1 MAVALLSVR
10 RRWLAVFYGGFVGT
24 LARYL
29 LSLIIQGWWG
39 KSWPSDILLI
49 NLTGA
54 FLLALIT
61 TLADGTFLV
70 GPTRRLLLNTGCMG
84 AYTTFSSLALSDV
97 LLWSKGQWGSAAL
110 YLVLSLGGG
119 LCAVLLGDWL
129 GQRMIARFRR
139 TTSGLLPTRGGEH
152 VDIQDDLLLPDQTN
166 VQ

>member
-1 MAVALLSVR
+1 MALMAVALLSVR

-84 AYTTFSSLALSDV
+84 AYTTFS
-97 LLWSKGQWGSAAL
+97 
-110 YLVLSLGGG
+110 
-119 LCAVLLGDWL
+119 WL